1 MNDSDTFDQVETFF
15 NDKIYKHHPATSID
29 DVNICCE
36 EEEKNFL
43 ISMAE
48 QLKEIYTSM
57 TVKDLYIALIFSYY
71 ALNLGEQT
79 TDYLNTRTFSRYAD
93 DYDGVIELFTLIT
106 TGDINR
112 IVVFEDNE
120 DNMMET
126 THNVNLSSQIRRHM
140 FGMPYGGIRTRKKK
154 AGKKKNKKRRLKKS
168 KKEVKHKYF
177 KF

>member
-1 MNDSDTFDQVETFF
+1 MNDSETFDQVETFF
-15 NDKIYKHHPATSID
+15 NDKIYKRNPASSIN

-36 EEEKNFL
+36 EDEKNFL
-43 ISMAE
+43 MSMAE

-79 TDYLNTRTFSRYAD
+79 TDYLNTHTFSRYAD

-112 IVVFEDNE
+112 TVVTEDNQ

-140 FGMPYGGIRTRKKK
+140 FGMPYGGGIRTRKKK
-154 AGKKKNKKRRLKKS
+154 TGKKKNKKRRLKKS
-168 KKEVKHKYF
+168 KKTKK
-177 KF
+177 